1 MTRVKK
7 LIDFPGDMAIN
18 IQTLATLEERT
29 FVGQVRQLINESLIT
44 REVKN

>member
-7 LIDFPGDMAIN
+7 LIDFPSDMAIN

-29 FVGQVRQLINESLIT
+29 FVGQVRQLLNESLT
-44 REVKN
+44 NRVVK